1 MTEADLNA
9 KRRLGFDGVP
19 TPNPT
24 LTILGPNMLIDGEN
38 SVESDPLDN
47 PLAKENKR
55 TKLADGTF
63 VSGASSGSAAS
74 L

>member
-38 SVESDPLDN
+38 
-47 PLAKENKR
+47 
-55 TKLADGTF
+55 
-63 VSGASSGSAAS
+63 
-74 L
+74 